1 MPRQVALPRAA
12 IFTLAA
18 GKWLRARVRP
28 HVPRQVALPRAAIV
42 TLAAGKWLGARMRPH
57 VRRQCAL
64 LRAAIVTLA
73 AGKRLGARMRPH
85 VPRQVALVRAAIVTL
100 AAGKWLGNS
109 QHPRVILDLDSFDT
123 GYNHRQLALG
133 LHRVLNQDVSC
144 HTYARHTSTTGAT
157 ISTTEHLV
165 TALNKLQYKI
175 RC

>member
-1 MPRQVALPRAA
+1 MLRQA
-12 IFTLAA
+12 
-18 GKWLRARVRP
+18 
-28 HVPRQVALPRAAIV
+28 
-42 TLAAGKWLGARMRPH
+42 
-57 VRRQCAL
+57 AL

-73 AGKRLGARMRPH
+73 AGKWLRARMRSH

-100 AAGKWLGNS
+100 AAGKWHHARMRSHVRCQVALVRAAIVTLAAGKWLGNS
-109 QHPRVILDLDSFDT
+109 HLRFILDLDSFDT
-123 GYNHRQLALG
+123 GYNHRQLAFG